1 MTSCLG
7 KNILTGAVEGAID
20 GGAGNGLQ
28 YLTGGQPITAAGFA
42 RAVGQGAG
50 QGALGGGAGG
60 ALSHV
65 TGIARYGCF
74 TPDTPVLMADG
85 TRRLIHSVCG

>member
-1 MTSCLG
+1 MT
-7 KNILTGAVEGAID
+7 AID
-20 GGAGNGLQ
+20 AYAVVEPPVGWRPDQWPADR
-28 YLTGGQPITAAGFA
+28 PAGFA
-42 RAVGQGAG
+42 QAVGQGAG
-50 QGALGGGAGG
+50 QGAPGGGAGG

>member
-1 MTSCLG
+1 M
-7 KNILTGAVEGAID
+7 LTLLLSRLS
-20 GGAGNGLQ
+20 GGAP
-28 YLTGGQPITAAGFA
+28 TSGQPIAPLGSPKPSAKA
-42 RAVGQGAG
+42 QAKEPP
-50 QGALGGGAGG
+50 GGGAGG